1 MIHSTRPPSRSAS
14 AGETPPSRSASAGK
28 TPPKWADRL
37 LELYCAPDLLED
49 LQGDMHERFY
59 NRLQRRGI
67 LVARLYFILDVFS
80 FFRPYILRRKKSN
93 DGMHRYRQLFPHY
106 LKTAF
111 RNVKR
116 DKQYLAV
123 NILGLALGIG
133 CSLVLMAYVYSELS
147 FDRQVSDS
155 ERVYRMSCSTLIDAK
170 QTDFAPVPPA
180 IGPAVMAISPEI
192 ENMARMVIWAYNS
205 GNAAI
210 SYEDRSFYESNV
222 FIADST
228 IFNVLDYKFL
238 EGDANAFRGR
248 DRLVLSRSLAE
259 KIFGSQLHDKNILG
273 SVIKVDN
280 QEFSVAG
287 IIEDAPY
294 TSHVRP
300 TAFISWR
307 GHGNDDI
314 WNDSHAYTYL
324 RLASGSD
331 PQRFQEKLNAF
342 VNENENLRRVA
353 DEFGARVTLYIEP
366 LRDIHLKSNKMYELS
381 AGGNIS
387 YIYAFVVIAIFFL
400 LSSGINYTNLAIA
413 SSAHRYKEIGVRKV
427 MGALRNQIQKQFVT
441 ESALMTCIAAG
452 IGLLIFYLLIPHFN
466 GIMEYKLDIYLL
478 LDPHFVGIALG
489 SIILLSILS
498 GFYPAFY
505 LSLINPV
512 AILKNQTGTGPR
524 KIHFRKVLLMVQFG
538 ISTVMIAAVL
548 VVTAQMNY
556 LNKKELGFNKE
567 NVLIISIPGVK
578 MKSLPGLK
586 ESLLSL
592 NGVHG
597 AAACNYIPG
606 ISSMIDEHYVERADG
621 EMKSSTVARLHFDED
636 YLKLLKLDIQQ
647 GRDFDPSM
655 QSDYRNAFLVNDA
668 AVKAYGWD
676 KTPEGAMGR
685 KINGFNYGKEGV
697 VVGVVK
703 DVNLFSLRGSV
714 EPLIMNL
721 SDYAPFLYVR
731 IDGRNTSATVAEVET
746 IYRKIFEDH
755 PFQYQFLDERFERL
769 YDAERRMS
777 SALIS
782 GAEVLIFI
790 SCIGL
795 FGLSAF
801 MVLQRTKEIGIRKVL
816 GASIREIT
824 MLLSRDYVKLIVVAN
839 GIALPVAWIFIDQWL
854 DGYAYRVDFSGWLL
868 IVPVLTTLVLAFL
881 SISIQVLK
889 ASRANPVNAL
899 KCE

>member
-1 MIHSTRPPSRSAS
+1 MIQSTQP
-14 AGETPPSRSASAGK
+14 TPPA
-28 TPPKWADRL
+28 WADRL
-37 LELYCAPDLLED
+37 LEWFCAPDLLED

-67 LVARLYFILDVFS
+67 LAARLYFILDVLS

-93 DGMHRYRQLFPHY
+93 QDMHRYRQLFPHY

-123 NILGLALGIG
+123 NTLGLALGIG
-133 CSLVLMAYVYSELS
+133 CSLMLMAYVFSELS
-147 FDRQVSDS
+147 YDRQVRDS

-170 QTDFAPVPPA
+170 QTDFAPIPPA

-192 ENMARMVIWAYNS
+192 ENMARMIIWAYNS

-210 SYEDRSFYESNV
+210 SYEDKSFYESNV

-228 IFNVLDYKFL
+228 IFDVLDYKFL

-248 DRLVLSRSLAE
+248 DRIVLSRSLAE
-259 KIFGSQLHDKNILG
+259 KIFGSELQGKNVVR
-273 SVIKVDN
+273 SVVTVDSH
-280 QEFSVAG
+280 EFAVAG
-287 IIEDAPY
+287 IIEDVPY
-294 TSHVRP
+294 SSHVRP

-324 RLASGSD
+324 RLTNGSD
-331 PQRFQEKLNAF
+331 PGQFQQKLNTF
-342 VNENENLRRVA
+342 VKENENIRRVA
-353 DEFGARVTLYIEP
+353 EEFGAKVTLYVEP
-366 LRDIHLKSNKMYELS
+366 LTDIHLTSNKMYELS

-413 SSAHRYKEIGVRKV
+413 ASAHRYKEIGVRKV

-441 ESALMTCIAAG
+441 ESAVMTCIAAA

-466 GIMEYKLDIYLL
+466 GIMEYNFDISLL
-478 LDPHFVGIALG
+478 LDPLFLGIALC

-505 LSLINPV
+505 LSLINPIV
-512 AILKNQTGTGPR
+512 ILKNQAGSGP
-524 KIHFRKVLLMVQFG
+524 KKMHFRKILLMVQFG
-538 ISTVMIAAVL
+538 ISTIMIAAVL

-567 NVLIISIPGVK
+567 NMLIISIPGTK
-578 MKSLPGLK
+578 IESLPALK

-592 NGVHG
+592 KGVYG

-621 EMKSSTVARLHFDED
+621 EMKSSTVARLHFDKD
-636 YLKLLKLDIQQ
+636 YLELLNLDIQQ
-647 GRDFDPSM
+647 GRDFDAMM
-655 QSDYRNAFLVNDA
+655 QSDYKNAFLVNDA

-703 DVNLFSLRGSV
+703 DVNLFSLRNRV

-721 SDYAPFLYVR
+721 SDYAPYLYVR
-731 IDGRNTSATVAEVET
+731 IDGGNTSAMVAEVEK
-746 IYRKIFEDH
+746 IYKKIFEEH
-755 PFQYQFLDERFERL
+755 PFLYQFLDERFERL
-769 YDAERRMS
+769 YDAELKMS
-777 SALIS
+777 SALVS

-801 MVLQRTKEIGIRKVL
+801 MVLYRTKEIGIRKVL

-824 MLLSRDYVKLIVVAN
+824 MLLSRDYVRLILVAN
-839 GIALPVAWIFIDQWL
+839 GIALPLAWIFIDKWL
-854 DGYAYRVDFSGWLL
+854 DGYAYRIDFSWWLL
-868 IVPVLTTLVLAFL
+868 FVPVLTTLVLAFL
-881 SISIQVLK
+881 SISFQVLK
-889 ASRANPVNAL
+889 ASRANPVSAL
-899 KCE
+899 KYE